1 MDMKNAKD
9 GFSLLEVIIAVAVLA
24 ILSMP
29 VLAYFTHA
37 SVSTSAGKDTHRAN
51 MVAQSV
57 AEELNGCST
66 FQQIEE
72 KLVVA
77 SGSAWT
83 VDSAYDS
90 STKKT
95 SMTKKVT
102 EDGFTYQA
110 KVSLDYN
117 YATKNV
123 NGDNTEAKYNGYAI
137 PKLEEVYSDTN
148 VVIAETDQEETAVSN
163 FLYSNPSKSDTEIKN
178 DMIRTLCLN
187 VFKKSAD
194 IYDVKGY
201 YEYSYTNNGNTY
213 TYSADVEDTEIEI
226 SKLKNIYF
234 FYNILKDDAAEN
246 VIINF
251 DSNITQDE
259 AQELR
264 VYFVC
269 QKEVKQPK
277 TGYSLQFSTSGQAAW
292 AKYYTNGVA
301 TNLAAS
307 SDMIQYD
314 TTGKR
319 IAKITVDIYDG
330 SETSFT
336 EANRIVHMETSKG
349 E

>member
-29 VLAYFTHA
+29 VLAYFTYA
-37 SVSTSAGKDTHRAN
+37 SVSTSDGRDTHRAN

-57 AEELNGCST
+57 AEELNGCDT

-117 YATKNV
+117 YATKNI
-123 NGDNTEAKYNGYAI
+123 NGDNTEAKYNGYAM

-148 VVIAETDQEETAVSN
+148 VVIAETDQKETAVSN
-163 FLYSNPSKSDTEIKN
+163 FLYSNPSKSETDIVGGME
-178 DMIRTLCLN
+178 RTLCLN
-187 VFKKSAD
+187 VSKKSAD
-194 IYDVKGY
+194 IYDVNGSY
-201 YEYSYTNNGNTY
+201 QYSYNTD

-234 FYNILKDDAAEN
+234 FYNILKDDTAEN

-259 AQELR
+259 AQKLR